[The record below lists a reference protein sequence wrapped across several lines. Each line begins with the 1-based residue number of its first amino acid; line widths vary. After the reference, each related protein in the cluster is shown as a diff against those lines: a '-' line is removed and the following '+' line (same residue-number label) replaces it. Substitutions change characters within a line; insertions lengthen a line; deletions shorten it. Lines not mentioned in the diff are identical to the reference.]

1 MNNNLNS
8 LNDYLFEQLERLNDD
23 ETLEKEENFEK
34 EIKRTKALTEVAK
47 TIIDNANTIINATKI
62 ANEIGLPNAKEV
74 LKLSDG
80 KKNDKTN

>member
-23 ETLEKEENFEK
+23 ESLEKEENFEK

-47 TIIDNANTIINATKI
+47 TIIDNANTIINATKL
-62 ANEIGLPNAKEV
+62 ANEIGLSNAKEV

-80 KKNDKTN
+80 KENAKAN

>member
-34 EIKRTKALTEVAK
+34 EIKRTKALTEIAK
-47 TIIDNANTIINATKI
+47 TIIDNANTIIDATKL
-62 ANEIGLPNAKEV
+62 ANEIGLSNAKEV

-80 KKNDKTN
+80 K